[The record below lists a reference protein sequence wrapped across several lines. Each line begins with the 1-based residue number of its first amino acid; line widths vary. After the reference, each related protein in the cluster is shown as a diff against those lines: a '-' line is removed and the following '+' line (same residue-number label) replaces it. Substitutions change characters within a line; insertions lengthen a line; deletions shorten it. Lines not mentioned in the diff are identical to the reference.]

1 MKTVRNLVGPTIR
14 ALRNQQNLSQAKLA
28 AKCQMVGWDVSR
40 DMIAAI
46 EGQVRCVTEVELVG
60 LSKILNVCEESLLPE
75 RKAAM
80 RLLCDR

>member
-14 ALRNQQNLSQAKLA
+14 SLRNKQGLSQAKLA
-28 AKCQMVGWDVSR
+28 AKCQMLGWDVSR
-40 DMIAAI
+40 DMIAAV

-60 LSKILNVCEESLLPE
+60 LAKVLNVCEESLLPE

-80 RLLCDR
+80 QLLRS